1 MKQSRFKIIVAAIA
15 MFVIVGAVG
24 GGLFFYKYKKIT
36 TPQEGFGEPPM
47 AVEMVKAK
55 TTMWQPTTDLVGT
68 VVALRSVA
76 LQNEVEGLVMF
87 VGFESGDV
95 VDPGHVMVK
104 LDERT
109 DVAEL
114 HSAEA
119 ALRVAQAEIGVVQA
133 QLDLARS
140 ELQRQESASRAT
152 AAIEVDRARAVVERM
167 AAEKIR
173 AEAAIEEAQAR
184 IEEVRVRLD
193 KRVIRAPFKARVG
206 IRTVHEGQFLAQP
219 FGSDAGPIATLQEVA
234 DTIYIDF
241 AVPQEYLPRI
251 SLGMKVMGELDAVGG
266 AQRRV
271 IELTVAAI
279 DATADRQTRNIR
291 VRATVDN
298 RDDSLRPG
306 MFVKIRVPIDVARP
320 VVAVPV
326 TAVRRSPSS
335 DQVFV
340 VKPAAP
346 AGAPGMGAP
355 GPGAPADAGPAH
367 GAAADHAGDTPM
379 GNGDGHAGAGGPG
392 GHGGPGG
399 AGMPQLRAYQRFV
412 KLGPVIGDDVIVLSG
427 VAEGDLLAAA
437 GAFKLH
443 DGALVM
449 PGMPAG
455 GPGGPGGPGDSA
467 PTTAPS
473 NNEHSSES
481 SHAEAAK

>member
-1 MKQSRFKIIVAAIA
+1 MKQSRAKIVVAAIA
-15 MFVIVGAVG
+15 MFVVVALVGS
-24 GGLFFYKYKKIT
+24 GLFVYKYRKIT
-36 TPQEGFGEPPM
+36 SPHAGHGEPPM
-47 AVEMVKAK
+47 AIEIVQAR

-76 LQNEVEGLVMF
+76 LQNEVEGLVTF

-95 VDPGHVMVK
+95 VPPGHVMVK
-104 LDERT
+104 LDDRT

-119 ALRVAQAEIGVVQA
+119 GLRVAQAEIAVVQSQLNLA
-133 QLDLARS
+133 QS

-152 AAIEVDRARAVVERM
+152 AAIEVDRARAVVERT

-173 AEAAIEEAQAR
+173 AEAAIEQAQAR
-184 IEEVRVRLD
+184 IEEVKVRLD
-193 KRVIRAPFKARVG
+193 KRVIRAPFRARVG

-219 FGSDAGPIATLQEVA
+219 FGSDSGPIATLQEVA

-251 SLGMKVMGELDAVGG
+251 QLGMKVMGQIDSMGG
-266 AQRRV
+266 AERRPV
-271 IELTVAAI
+271 ELTVAAL

-306 MFVKIRVPIDVARP
+306 MFVKIRVPIDDVRE
-320 VVAVPV
+320 VVTVPV

-335 DQVFV
+335 DQVYV
-340 VKPAAP
+340 VTQVDPVADEGGGAAP
-346 AGAPGMGAP
+346 AGAPA
-355 GPGAPADAGPAH
+355 
-367 GAAADHAGDTPM
+367 
-379 GNGDGHAGAGGPG
+379 
-392 GHGGPGG
+392 
-399 AGMPQLRAYQRFV
+399 MPQLRAFQRFV
-412 KLGPVIGDDVIVLSG
+412 RLGPVIGDDVIIVTG
-427 VAEGDLLAAA
+427 VQIGDTLAAA
-437 GAFKLH
+437 GSFKLH

-455 GPGGPGGPGDSA
+455 GPGGPD
-467 PTTAPS
+467 PTGSDPHATA
-473 NNEHSSES
+473 
-481 SHAEAAK
+481 K

>member
-1 MKQSRFKIIVAAIA
+1 MKHSRFKIIVAAVA

-24 GGLFFYKYKKIT
+24 GGLFLYKYKKIT
-36 TPQEGFGEPPM
+36 TPQTGFGEPPM
-47 AVEMVKAK
+47 AVEMVKAQ

-76 LQNEVEGLVMF
+76 LQNEVEGLVTF

-167 AAEKIR
+167 AAEKVR
-173 AEAAIEEAQAR
+173 AQAAIEEAQAR

-234 DTIYIDF
+234 DTIFIDF

-251 SLGMKVMGELDAVGG
+251 SMGMKVMGELDAVGG
-266 AQRRV
+266 AQRRI
-271 IELTVAAI
+271 IEPTVAAI

-320 VVAVPV
+320 VVTIPV

-335 DQVFV
+335 DQVYV
-340 VKPAAP
+340 VKPAASP
-346 AGAPGMGAP
+346 GA
-355 GPGAPADAGPAH
+355 GAPADEDPAH
-367 GAAADHAGDTPM
+367 DAEPDHASNTPM
-379 GNGDGHAGAGGPG
+379 GNGDHHAGEGRTE

-399 AGMPQLRAYQRFV
+399 SGMPQLRAYQRFV

-455 GPGGPGGPGDSA
+455 GPGGHGGPAGGAPASA
-467 PTTAPS
+467 TS
-473 NNEHSSES
+473 NNEHGNEN
-481 SHAEAAK
+481 SHADAAK